1 MILAQRS
8 HWYAHAAGRAV
19 ADARYCRDPPASPTP
34 ALPVQPSENG
44 RPPQR
49 ITFALRSLTTSKF
62 AVRHSVETLT
72 SPKQPVAGSS
82 PARGTRNPQVRS
94 RPVLALLA
102 LRSFFC
108 GDTGLTS
115 QGCRRD
121 PQAPQRPAGAGL
133 RRPRPPHRPQTM
145 GQPPGPW
152 TDQAVLPEAKKIEA
166 ELLEQ
171 VDRGQHRGSS
181 SRTVAELIERW
192 LNWRQQVR
200 PISPVTVANYRGAI
214 DRYILPNLGRA
225 KVQRSMPPPS
235 TRCTSTC
242 GRVAASVGI
251 AGSGF
256 GGAARRCGLVSGIG
270 PGRAPTKWCTSWT
283 A

>member
-1 MILAQRS
+1 
-8 HWYAHAAGRAV
+8 
-19 ADARYCRDPPASPTP
+19 
-34 ALPVQPSENG
+34 
-44 RPPQR
+44 
-49 ITFALRSLTTSKF
+49 
-62 AVRHSVETLT
+62 
-72 SPKQPVAGSS
+72 
-82 PARGTRNPQVRS
+82 
-94 RPVLALLA
+94 
-102 LRSFFC
+102 
-108 GDTGLTS
+108 
-115 QGCRRD
+115 
-121 PQAPQRPAGAGL
+121 
-133 RRPRPPHRPQTM
+133 M

-242 GRVAASVGI
+242 GPVGQVPALLV
-251 AGSGF
+251 AGSAGQPAVA
-256 GGAARRCGLVSGIG
+256 G
-270 PGRAPTKWCTSWT
+270 W
-283 A
+283 